1 MENIN
6 GLFVLRNY
14 GKIIF
19 HIGEVMDKRGISRNK
34 LCTLTGIRFEV
45 ADRFYKGNIERL
57 DVDILARI
65 CCVLNCNVGDLIEY
79 VNDD

>member
-1 MENIN
+1 MKNIN
-6 GLFVLRNY
+6 GLLVLRNY

-19 HIGEVMDKRGISRNK
+19 HIGEFMDKMGISRNK

-45 ADRFYKGNIERL
+45 ADRYYKGNIERL

-65 CCVLNCNVGDLIEY
+65 CCVLNCNAGDLIEY
-79 VNDD
+79 VNND